1 MSTLFEDLVKKS
13 TDNILGVDVLDKK
26 KFMTEILDEVFK
38 ALDRETIIHDGFG
51 YNQMILHGRIRKH
64 FGLE

>member
-1 MSTLFEDLVKKS
+1 MD
-13 TDNILGVDVLDKK
+13 ILDKK
-26 KFMTEILDEVFK
+26 KFMQAIVNEVCSV
-38 ALDRETIIHDGFG
+38 LDRETIIHDGFG